1 MNVSLQELRSLS
13 DNLHTIPDDR
23 PQWLKEMPYVTQPG
37 SSYYQFIYELVKRH
51 RPARVLEIG
60 IDKAG
65 STMCLSYGNPS
76 GKVWSMDISKE
87 SCENARRLSREHN
100 ITNLS
105 IIQGDSLKAPER
117 SGWEDKVDLL
127 FLDSWHSFDQV
138 YREYV
143 LYRSTVKEGGII
155 LFDDIRY
162 SKEMAV
168 AWDLIPD
175 PKIDLS
181 ELHHSGFG
189 ACKVDP
195 SITPVSWESIRE
207 EAKRRYSA

>member
-1 MNVSLQELRSLS
+1 MNVSLNDLRSLAVE
-13 DNLHTIPDDR
+13 LPRLFDDR
-23 PQWLKEMPYVTQPG
+23 PMWLKEMPYASQPG
-37 SSYYQFIYELVKRH
+37 SEYYRFLWELGKRWK
-51 RPARVLEIG
+51 PERVLEIG
-60 IDKAG
+60 IDKGA
-65 STMCLSYGNPS
+65 STLTLAASNPQ
-76 GKVWSMDISKE
+76 GTVVSMDINPGA
-87 SCENARRLSREHN
+87 CENARAIARHHE
-100 ITNLS
+100 IQNLG
-105 IIQGDSLKAPER
+105 ILHQDSLKVVAFER
-117 SGWEDKVDLL
+117 PFDLG

-143 LYRSTVKEGGII
+143 LYRPFMKEGAII
-155 LFDDIRY
+155 LFDDIKY

-189 ACKVDP
+189 ACKVDR

-207 EAKRRYSA
+207 EAKRRYS

>member
-1 MNVSLQELRSLS
+1 MNVSLNDLKALAVELPRLF
-13 DNLHTIPDDR
+13 DDR
-23 PQWLKEMPYVTQPG
+23 PMWLKEMPYVTQSG
-37 SSYYQFIYELVKRH
+37 SSYYQFLWELVKRYQ
-51 RPARVLEIG
+51 PGKILEIG

-65 STMCLSYGNPS
+65 STFCLAVGNPYGNAF
-76 GKVWSMDISKE
+76 SMDIVPE
-87 SCENARRLSREHN
+87 VCQNARAIAVSHGVS
-100 ITNLS
+100 NLTVLHE
-105 IIQGDSLKAPER
+105 DSLKAKSALFECPL
-117 SGWEDKVDLL
+117 DLL
-127 FLDSWHSFDQV
+127 MLDSWHSFDQV

-143 LYRSTVKEGGII
+143 LYRPFVKNGGII

-207 EAKRRYSA
+207 EAKRRYS